1 MESMSSKE
9 LNVRRNIDTMLYYT
23 IIISLILHVLLI
35 YFGGYY
41 LVRVDKPTMAKIM
54 NLKKQQGKPMD
65 VIFVKIPD
73 KKAEMPLKRN
83 PDALPSDKDRFS
95 AREKP
100 EHFDPNASK
109 LPEMHGDS
117 KNLVIQEQLPPVKE
131 SGGNAGST
139 APGSGGTPKTG
150 AGADGPPNPADTK
163 NALKEPV
170 LIFPVNPSGDT
181 GRNSKD
187 LGDALR
193 NLDRYISP
201 NEFLNNPK
209 SSYEPPGEPDSDMWL
224 DTQGVDI
231 GPWAHQVHIRVRNN
245 WILPIA
251 ANFGIKGKVVIEFGV
266 QRNGT
271 IQNLVLSSSSG
282 IQAYDQAALSAITMS
297 NPLPPL
303 PDVYPL
309 LVLKACFTFYY
320 NMKEH

>member
-1 MESMSSKE
+1 MESMRSDE
-9 LNVRRNIDTMLYYT
+9 LHERRNIDTLLYYT
-23 IIISLILHVLLI
+23 IIISLIFHGLLI

-54 NLKKQQGKPMD
+54 NLRKQQGKPMD

-83 PDALPSDKDRFS
+83 PDALSSDKDRFS

-100 EHFDPNASK
+100 EHFDPGASK

-117 KNLVIQEQLPPVKE
+117 KNLVIKQQRQPAKE
-131 SGGNAGST
+131 SAGNAGLNT
-139 APGSGGTPKTG
+139 QGAGGTPKIGTG
-150 AGADGPPNPADTK
+150 TDATQNPADTK

-170 LIFPVNPSGDT
+170 LTFPVDPSGGT
-181 GRNSKD
+181 GRGSKG

-201 NEFLNNPK
+201 DEFLNNPK
-209 SSYEPPGEPDSDMWL
+209 SSYEPPRESDSDMWL

-251 ANFGIKGKVVIEFGV
+251 ANFGIKGKVVIEFEV

-271 IQNLVLSSSSG
+271 IQNLVLSGSSG
-282 IQAYDQAALSAITMS
+282 TQAYDQAALSAITMS
-297 NPLPPL
+297 SPLPPL

-309 LVLKACFTFYY
+309 LVLKARFTFYY
-320 NMKEH
+320 NMKEQ